1 MTKESCK
8 QLFDNLYHNK
18 IILRKDTICFC
29 EFLNCNFSNNTLT
42 IQLKVI
48 ETVVKLKPRNKNWF
62 EEAKTKEYIEIQYQ
76 NNETTKIENQS
87 IGGIYS
93 CRIWANYDIVK
104 KVYDLK
110 KQGLE
115 EEIYNI
121 LW

>member
-1 MTKESCK
+1 M
-8 QLFDNLYHNK
+8 D
-18 IILRKDTICFC
+18 
-29 EFLNCNFSNNTLT
+29 
-42 IQLKVI
+42 
-48 ETVVKLKPRNKNWF
+48 
-62 EEAKTKEYIEIQYQ
+62 
-76 NNETTKIENQS
+76 NETIKIENQS